1 MQHIAQRLQQAQRII
16 LLPHQKPDGDALGSC
31 FALMNALKAMG
42 KEVYVDIE
50 EQSITPRYAFMAE
63 GWQQPPEDFAP
74 DVVAT
79 LDCSEKK
86 MLGVR
91 RAEKYAQV
99 QVCID
104 HHLTAGGFG
113 EVNYIDPDAA
123 ATGELIYDLLKLMGA
138 EITKHIALC
147 LYVSLASDTGCFK
160 FSNTTDKSFL
170 MAADLWRIYGTF
182 DEINY
187 RLFTLRSRAQMELER
202 YVMDTLEFHMD
213 GKIAFIAITQ
223 QVRESTGA
231 GEDDIGVFS
240 QLPRSIAGVEIG
252 VTFKEQEDGTWR
264 ISMRGGPSVDVS
276 AICKQ
281 LGGGGHIRASGCRAQ
296 GTLQEAKELVLSVTK
311 PVLEALEN

>member
-1 MQHIAQRLQQAQRII
+1 
-16 LLPHQKPDGDALGSC
+16 
-31 FALMNALKAMG
+31 
-42 KEVYVDIE
+42 
-50 EQSITPRYAFMAE
+50 
-63 GWQQPPEDFAP
+63 
-74 DVVAT
+74 
-79 LDCSEKK
+79 
-86 MLGVR
+86 
-91 RAEKYAQV
+91 
-99 QVCID
+99 
-104 HHLTAGGFG
+104 
-113 EVNYIDPDAA
+113 
-123 ATGELIYDLLKLMGA
+123 
-138 EITKHIALC
+138 
-147 LYVSLASDTGCFK
+147 
-160 FSNTTDKSFL
+160 
-170 MAADLWRIYGTF
+170 
-182 DEINY
+182 
-187 RLFTLRSRAQMELER
+187 MELER

-296 GTLQEAKELVLSVTK
+296 GTLQEAKDLVLSVTK